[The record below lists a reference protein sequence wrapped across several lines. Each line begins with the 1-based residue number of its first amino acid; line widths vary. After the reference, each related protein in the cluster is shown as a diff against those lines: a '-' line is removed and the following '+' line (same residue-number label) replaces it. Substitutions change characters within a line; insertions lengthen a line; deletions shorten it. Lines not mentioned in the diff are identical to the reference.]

1 MAGDGD
7 LVQDASVLVT
17 AGAGGAGRVIAQ
29 GFADRGAHVAV
40 CDVNAEAVAAVNA
53 GTAAIK
59 AYHADVSDEVAV
71 DQIFADLETSGRPVD
86 VVVNN
91 VGIAGPTAGIE
102 DITLADWQRSLDVN
116 LTSFFL
122 TIRRATPGM
131 KQRGRGA
138 IVNISSASVKTGL
151 PMRLPYIV
159 TKGAVV
165 HMTTNLARELG
176 PDGIRVNAILP
187 GAIRGD
193 RINTII
199 QQKAAAMNRTA
210 ADYEAELLQ
219 YTSLRTMVEPEDIA
233 NMAVYL
239 ASAQGARM
247 SGQCIG
253 VDGNAEYEV

>member
-53 GTAAIK
+53 GTATIK

-71 DQIFADLETSGRPVD
+71 DQIFADLEASGRPVD

-102 DITLADWQRSLDVN
+102 DIALADWQRSLDVN

-122 TIRRATPGM
+122 TIRRATPRM

-165 HMTTNLARELG
+165 NMTTTLARELG

-210 ADYEAELLQ
+210 ADYEAELLR